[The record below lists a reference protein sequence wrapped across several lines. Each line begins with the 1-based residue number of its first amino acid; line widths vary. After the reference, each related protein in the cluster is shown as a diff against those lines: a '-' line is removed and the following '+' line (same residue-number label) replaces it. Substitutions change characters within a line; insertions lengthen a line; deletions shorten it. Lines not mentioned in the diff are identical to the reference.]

1 MQVSKWGNSLP
12 IRIPNVV
19 VEALQ
24 LKEGDEVEI
33 TVAGTRKLGV
43 DRDRRWEKALEAM
56 RRLARFF
63 PPGWKLHREEA
74 NRRGVPRVPPPA
86 DWQIACPTAGG
97 MKAGKPFFD
106 TNVIIY
112 AFQKGASH
120 QPTALDLL
128 AEGGVTSVQVLNE
141 FASVARR
148 KLDFTWAEI
157 EEAVASIR
165 VLLPD
170 PAALQVQTHVRA
182 IRLAQRFG
190 FSIHDGLIAATALE
204 TGCRVLYTEDMQSG
218 QKIEGLTVRNPF
230 L

>member
-1 MQVSKWGNSLP
+1 
-12 IRIPNVV
+12 
-19 VEALQ
+19 
-24 LKEGDEVEI
+24 
-33 TVAGTRKLGV
+33 
-43 DRDRRWEKALEAM
+43 
-56 RRLARFF
+56 
-63 PPGWKLHREEA
+63 
-74 NRRGVPRVPPPA
+74 
-86 DWQIACPTAGG
+86 

-157 EEAVASIR
+157 EEAVVSIC

-182 IRLAQRFG
+182 IR
-190 FSIHDGLIAATALE
+190 
-204 TGCRVLYTEDMQSG
+204 
-218 QKIEGLTVRNPF
+218 
-230 L
+230 

>member
-1 MQVSKWGNSLP
+1 
-12 IRIPNVV
+12 
-19 VEALQ
+19 
-24 LKEGDEVEI
+24 
-33 TVAGTRKLGV
+33 
-43 DRDRRWEKALEAM
+43 
-56 RRLARFF
+56 
-63 PPGWKLHREEA
+63 
-74 NRRGVPRVPPPA
+74 
-86 DWQIACPTAGG
+86 

-157 EEAVASIR
+157 EEAVASIC

-190 FSIHDGLIAATALE
+190 FSIHDGLIAAAALE